1 MHPSPL
7 RASPLCS
14 LPDSPGPGPSIPGLL
29 GCPGRALLAPVGAF
43 LTSAPG
49 QQQLLPALH
58 PYPHHAVAERRAGL
72 GGTGEEAPSPGTL
85 A

>member
-7 RASPLCS
+7 QASPLCS
-14 LPDSPGPGPSIPGLL
+14 LPDSPGLGPSIPGLL
-29 GCPGRALLAPVGAF
+29 GCPGRALLAPVGAS

-58 PYPHHAVAERRAGL
+58 PYPHHAVAERWAGL
-72 GGTGEEAPSPGTL
+72 RGTGEEAPSPGTL